1 MSSGEF
7 LDAAKRMV
15 GLDGSRFNRPSDWF
29 LAADKTAEAWAAV
42 LRPAR
47 FRAYFF
53 GNIGSG
59 GLRTIGTGSRSGCN
73 SPPTTRSRDSKVA

>member
-7 LDAAKRMV
+7 LDAARRMA
-15 GLDGSRFNRPSDWF
+15 GLDGSRFYMPSDWI
-29 LAADKTAEAWAAV
+29 LAADKTAESWASES
-42 LRPAR
+42 RPAW

-73 SPPTTRSRDSKVA
+73 SPPTTRSRTW